1 MVLDKDSH
9 VDERHK
15 FIIYSK
21 SFLYL
26 RILSSLGP
34 VPALHN
40 LKASPKR
47 ILQLCSSSQQWN
59 SCSDKAQMLQ
69 NVFLVDDKMH
79 TQTTFPNSRTVL
91 MYVGHMDP

>member
-79 TQTTFPNSRTVL
+79 TQTTFPNYRTVW